1 MFQHCLIC
9 TDFNDGLQRLV
20 KFIPDLAKGGFKR
33 IVFLHTVSVWE
44 DERVASVDEERVIE
58 AERYFASILKD
69 IPDGVEVK
77 IEVTTVRY
85 SDTILELIKTYAIDV
100 ILVGTPLRS
109 GLEAKFLGS
118 HTLELSKATKV
129 PLIILRPQ
137 LISTYTNEELSL
149 RCQHLWRY
157 LLIPYD
163 DSPASKYLVQ
173 QLKEYVINRP
183 ENAFQECLL
192 IWVVDDGG
200 RQVELTQYRLEEAQR
215 KLDGVKQELETL
227 NITVHTQVCQGNPI
241 NEILKLAINFDV
253 SAIATSNYRGNFLE
267 WTVSSTA
274 ENLLERSWFP
284 LLFCSAKS

>member
-33 IVFLHTVSVWE
+33 IVFLHAVSVWE

-58 AERYFASILKD
+58 AEKYFASILKD
-69 IPDGVEVK
+69 IPDGIEVK
-77 IEVTTVRY
+77 TEVTTVRY
-85 SDTILELIKTYAIDV
+85 LDTILELVKTHAIDL
-100 ILVGTPLRS
+100 ILLGTPVQS
-109 GLEAKFLGS
+109 NLEAKFLGS
-118 HTLELSKATKV
+118 HTLELSKATKI
-129 PLIILRPQ
+129 PLMILRPQ

-173 QLKEYVINRP
+173 HLKEYVINRS

-192 IWVVDDGG
+192 IWVVEDGG
-200 RQVELTQYRLEEAQR
+200 RNVELTQYHLEKAQR
-215 KLDGVKQELETL
+215 KLDEVKQELENL
-227 NITVHTQVCQGNPI
+227 NIAVHTQVCQGNPI
-241 NEILKLAINFDV
+241 NEILKLAIDFDV

-284 LLFCSAKS
+284 MLFCSAKS

>member
-1 MFQHCLIC
+1 MFQNCLIC

-20 KFIPDLAKGGFKR
+20 NFIPDLAQGGFKR
-33 IVFLHTVSVWE
+33 IIFLHTVSVWE
-44 DERVASVDEERVIE
+44 DERVASVDEKRVIE
-58 AERYFASILKD
+58 AEKYFASILKD

-77 IEVTTVRY
+77 TEVTTVRY
-85 SDTILELIKTYAIDV
+85 LDTIVELVKTYAIDV
-100 ILVGTPLRS
+100 IFLGTPVRS
-109 GLEAKFLGS
+109 SLEAKFLGS
-118 HTLELSKATKV
+118 HTLELSKTTKI
-129 PLIILRPQ
+129 PLMILRPQ

-149 RCQHLWRY
+149 RCQHLFRY

-173 QLKEYVINRP
+173 QVKEYALNRP

-200 RQVELTQYRLEEAQR
+200 RNVELTQYRLEEAQR
-215 KLDGVKQELETL
+215 KLNGVKQELEKFSIL
-227 NITVHTQVCQGNPI
+227 VDTQVCQGNPI
-241 NEILKLAINFDV
+241 HEILKLAVDLDV

-284 LLFCSAKS
+284 MLFFSAKS

>member
-1 MFQHCLIC
+1 MFQNCLIC

-20 KFIPDLAKGGFKR
+20 NFIPDLAKGGFKR

-44 DERVASVDEERVIE
+44 DERVASVDEAKVIE
-58 AERYFASILKD
+58 AEKYFASVLKD

-77 IEVTTVRY
+77 TEVTTVRY
-85 SDTILELIKTYAIDV
+85 LDTILELVKTYSIDL
-100 ILVGTPLRS
+100 ILLGTPVRS
-109 GLEAKFLGS
+109 NLEAKFLGS
-118 HTLELSKATKV
+118 HTLELSKATKI
-129 PLIILRPQ
+129 PLMILRPQ

-173 QLKEYVINRP
+173 HLKQYVLNRP

-200 RQVELTQYRLEEAQR
+200 RNVELTQYHLEKARR
-215 KLDGVKQELETL
+215 KLDEVKQELENL
-227 NITVHTQVCQGNPI
+227 NITVHTQVCHGNPI
-241 NEILKLAINFDV
+241 NELLKLAIDFDV

-284 LLFCSAKS
+284 MLFCSAKS

>member
-44 DERVASVDEERVIE
+44 DERVASVDEAKVIE
-58 AERYFASILKD
+58 AEKYFASVLKD

-77 IEVTTVRY
+77 TEVTTVRY
-85 SDTILELIKTYAIDV
+85 LDTILELIKTYAIDV
-100 ILVGTPLRS
+100 IIVGTPVRS
-109 GLEAKFLGS
+109 NLEAKFLGS
-118 HTLELSKATKV
+118 HTLELSKATKIR
-129 PLIILRPQ
+129 LMILRPQ

-149 RCQHLWRY
+149 RCQHLFRY

-163 DSPASKYLVQ
+163 DSPASKHLVE
-173 QLKEYVINRP
+173 QLKEYVLSCP
-183 ENAFQECLL
+183 EMAVKECLL
-192 IWVVDDGG
+192 VWVVDDGG
-200 RQVELTQYRLEEAQR
+200 RRVELTEYRLKEAQR
-215 KLDGVKQELETL
+215 ELDKVKHELEVL
-227 NITVHTQVCQGNPI
+227 NFSVHTEVRHGNPI
-241 NEILKLAINFDV
+241 NEVLKIAIDFDV

-284 LLFCSAKS
+284 MLFCSAKS

>member
-284 LLFCSAKS
+284 MLFCSAKS

>member
-1 MFQHCLIC
+1 MFQNCLIC

-20 KFIPDLAKGGFKR
+20 KFIPDLAQGGFKR
-33 IVFLHTVSVWE
+33 IIFLHTVSVWE
-44 DERVASVDEERVIE
+44 DERVASVDEKRVIE
-58 AERYFASILKD
+58 AEKYFASILKD

-77 IEVTTVRY
+77 TEVTTVRY
-85 SDTILELIKTYAIDV
+85 LDTILELVKTYAIDL
-100 ILVGTPLRS
+100 ILLGTPVRS
-109 GLEAKFLGS
+109 NLEAKFLGS
-118 HTLELSKATKV
+118 HTLELSKATKI
-129 PLIILRPQ
+129 PLMILRPQ

-173 QLKEYVINRP
+173 HLKEYALTRP

-192 IWVVDDGG
+192 IWVVEDGG
-200 RQVELTQYRLEEAQR
+200 RNVELTQYHLEKAQR
-215 KLDGVKQELETL
+215 KLGEVKQELESL

-241 NEILKLAINFDV
+241 NEILKLAIDFDV

-284 LLFCSAKS
+284 ILFFSAKS